1 MKYSKRYLKEKWE
14 SIKND
19 MENILLN
26 KMENDYV
33 DFPEGRGIRENIKD
47 KLEAIK
53 TELGI

>member
-19 MENILLN
+19 IENILLN

-47 KLEAIK
+47 NLEAIK
-53 TELGI
+53 AEIGI